1 MDNLVHVFIT
11 DASGEIEEAMKSN
24 LFEHMGT
31 MVTDQSR
38 KFNRELQGN
47 ASNILDCNFSSL

>member
-1 MDNLVHVFIT
+1 MDNFVHVFIT
-11 DASGEIEEAMKSN
+11 DASGEIEEAIKSN

-31 MVTDQSR
+31 MVKDQSKR
-38 KFNRELQGN
+38 FNRELQGN

>member
-31 MVTDQSR
+31 MVTDQST